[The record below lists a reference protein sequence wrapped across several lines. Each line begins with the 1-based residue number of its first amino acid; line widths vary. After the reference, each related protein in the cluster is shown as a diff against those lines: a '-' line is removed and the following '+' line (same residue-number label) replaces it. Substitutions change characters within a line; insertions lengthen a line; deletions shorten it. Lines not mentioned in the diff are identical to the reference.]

1 MLQFSD
7 VTRIGL
13 ARFLNPEEGGDMEQR
28 RNAVLKFA
36 VALVVGLALPL
47 WAQQTGSIV
56 GRVTSPAGEPL
67 PGVSVVARSPVM
79 PQARSVQTGASG
91 EYRLSLLPPGTYEL
105 EFRLEGMAAE
115 KRSVLLALQQTATVD
130 VVLAPQPTEETIEV
144 VSSTSLVNTTSTE
157 LHAALTA
164 DVIDSL
170 PVGQE
175 YRDLVKLI
183 PGVQY
188 TENVVRGPSAG
199 GSGQDNT
206 YQFDGVNVTLPLFG
220 TLSAEPASHDID
232 QISVVKGGADARD
245 FNRAGGFKINSIS
258 RSGTNRWSGMVSYQ
272 VQNESMTAD
281 RKTPSAALFKE
292 NKDWISANLGGPLVR
307 DRLFFYLSYY
317 RPTVTRENRS
327 NLYGEVPD
335 FDSSRNEYFGKL
347 TFQPTPSL
355 LIHGS
360 YRTSDREVFGAAVG
374 GEATAGTASLGNEA
388 TLDIGILEGTWVID
402 GNSFLTARFTDF
414 ANETQS
420 RPDRILGFEPQL
432 NSNGAL
438 DLANLDRMGRLSVPT
453 PISGQTEYN
462 AFIDPIIQR
471 YGYLQNG
478 MRVGGGIVGA
488 GAEFNF
494 QNFYRRSGELSYDRS
509 FGSEV
514 VHDLH
519 FGYQWFR
526 DEEDLFR
533 YSNGWGVITVP
544 GGRVN
549 CPANSTCAGQKVYFQ
564 AQVQQQGI
572 TLPDGSRVPIV
583 HSEYES
589 QNIEI
594 NDSIKLSRWT
604 FNAGVLLSQD
614 TLYGQ
619 GLRRKAGT
627 VSGFERDKFSKYRMY
642 ELDFTDMIQPRLGAI
657 WAYDGKNTIYANF
670 ARYMPSA
677 SSLPRAASWARNL
690 ATLIN
695 VYFDQNGRFIG
706 STPEAASSGKWFQE
720 NMDPRTIDEYLVG
733 TSRVFGKGWSGRLH
747 VRYRYAYNFWE
758 DTENNSRVLYN
769 PPPNIPRELYIP
781 NLTQIRNEIGGSTYV
796 IAELDRSFTKY
807 WEAGVE
813 AEWRGSK
820 SYFRGSYVW
829 SHYYGNF
836 DQDSTTTNALND
848 SNIFIGSSN
857 IADGPGR
864 QLWDYKYGN
873 LSGDR
878 RHMLKLFGFYQLP
891 WRASAGAY
899 AIYQS
904 GQPWQAT
911 DVEFYR
917 ALLNAVGSTST
928 SSTNRY
934 AEPAGSRVT
943 DPHYQLDLN
952 YTQDFT
958 IADRF
963 TVQGR
968 LDVFNVFDKQT
979 GYNPQE
985 NKRAAN
991 FGTMQSFYAPRRFQ
1005 LALKFLF

>member
-1 MLQFSD
+1 MLHFAE
-7 VTRIGL
+7 TRSEGASL
-13 ARFLNPEEGGDMEQR
+13 PREEGMR
-28 RNAVLKFA
+28 MKRW
-36 VALVVGLALPL
+36 ALVVAGALALLAFP
-47 WAQQTGSIV
+47 AESQQTGSIT
-56 GRVTSPAGEPL
+56 GRVTSTSGDAL
-67 PGVSVVARSPVM
+67 PGVTVVAASNVL
-79 PQARSVQTGASG
+79 PQPRVAQTGANG
-91 EYRLSLLPPGTYEL
+91 EYRLPLLPPGTYEV
-105 EFRLEGMAAE
+105 EFRLEGMASE
-115 KRSVLLALQQTATVD
+115 KRSVLVALQQTATLNVSLSLEAVEESID
-130 VVLAPQPTEETIEV
+130 VVSGA
-144 VSSTSLVNTTSTE
+144 SLVDSGSSE
-157 LHAALTA
+157 LRAAVTA
-164 DVIDSL
+164 EVIQSL

-188 TENVVRGPSAG
+188 TENLVRGPSAG

-258 RSGTNRWSGMVSYQ
+258 RSGTNKWSGMLSYQ
-272 VQNESMTAD
+272 VQTESMTGD
-281 RKTPSAALFKE
+281 RDVSSAAVFEEDKH
-292 NKDWISANLGGPLVR
+292 WATANLGGPLLR
-307 DRLFFYLSYY
+307 DRLFFYVSYY

-335 FDSSRNEYFGKL
+335 FDSTRNEYFGKI
-347 TFQPTPSL
+347 TFQPSSSIL
-355 LIHGS
+355 LHGS
-360 YRTSDREVFGAAVG
+360 YRTSERDVIGAAVG
-374 GEATAGTASLGNEA
+374 GATTAGTASVGNEA

-402 GNSFLTARFTDF
+402 AKSYLTARFTDF

-420 RPDRILGFEPQL
+420 RPDLVLGFEPRL
-432 NSNGAL
+432 DSSSVL
-438 DLANLDRMGRLSVPT
+438 DLANLDRMGRLSVPS
-453 PISGQTEYN
+453 PIAGQTAYN
-462 AFIDPIIQR
+462 SFIDPIIQR

-478 MRVGGGIVGA
+478 QRVGGGLVGA
-488 GAEFNF
+488 GPEFNF
-494 QNFYRRSGELSYDRS
+494 QNFYRQSGEVSYDRS
-509 FGSEV
+509 FGTGV
-514 VHDLH
+514 VHDFH
-519 FGYQWFR
+519 VGYQWFR

-533 YSNGWGVITVP
+533 YSNGWGAITVP
-544 GGRVN
+544 GGRLT
-549 CPANSTCAGQKVYFQ
+549 CPSNSTCAGQRIYFQ

-594 NDSIKLSRWT
+594 NDSIKLPRLT
-604 FNAGVLLSQD
+604 LNLGVLLSSD

-627 VSGFERDKFSKYRMY
+627 VSGFERDKFSKYKMY
-642 ELDFTDMIQPRLGAI
+642 ELDFQDMIQPRLGAV
-657 WAYDGKNTIYANF
+657 WAYDGANTIYANF
-670 ARYMPSA
+670 ARYMPAA

-720 NMDPRTIDEYLVG
+720 NMDPRTVDEYLLG
-733 TSRVFGKGWSGRLH
+733 TSRELGKGWSARFH
-747 VRYRYAYNFWE
+747 VRYRYGYNFWE
-758 DTENNSRVLYN
+758 DTENNSRVIYN
-769 PPPNIPRELYIP
+769 PPANIPRELYIP
-781 NLTQIRNEIGGSTYV
+781 NLTQIRNEISGSTYV

-807 WEAGVE
+807 WEAGLE
-813 AEWRGSK
+813 AVWNGRK
-820 SYFRGSYVW
+820 AHFRGSYVW

-848 SNIFIGSSN
+848 NNIFIGSSN
-857 IADGPGR
+857 IADGAGR
-864 QLWDYKYGN
+864 QLWDFKYGD

-878 RHMLKLFGFYQLP
+878 RHMLKMFGFYRLP
-891 WRASAGAY
+891 WKGSVGAY

-904 GQPWQAT
+904 GQPWQMT

-934 AEPAGSRVT
+934 AEPAGSRRT

-952 YTQDFT
+952 YTQDFS
-958 IADRF
+958 IGERF
-963 TVQGR
+963 SLQGR
-968 LDVFNVFDKQT
+968 VDVFNVFDKQT

-985 NKRAAN
+985 NFRAAG

-1005 LALKFLF
+1005 AALKFLF

>member
-1 MLQFSD
+1 MRKAWILAGVGML
-7 VTRIGL
+7 
-13 ARFLNPEEGGDMEQR
+13 
-28 RNAVLKFA
+28 VLIA
-36 VALVVGLALPL
+36 TPL
-47 WAQQTGSIV
+47 LAQQVGSIV
-56 GRVTSPAGEPL
+56 GRVTSPAGEAL
-67 PGVSVVARSPVM
+67 PGVTVLASSPVL
-79 PQARSVQTGASG
+79 PQARSVQTGANG
-91 EYRLSLLPPGTYEL
+91 DFRLSLLPPGIYEV
-105 EFRLEGMAAE
+105 EFRLEGMATE
-115 KRSVLLALQQTATVD
+115 KRTVLVALQETATLEVA
-130 VVLAPQPTEETIEV
+130 LAPQPSEEVIEV
-144 VSSTSLVNTTSTE
+144 VSSTTLVDTTSAE
-157 LHAALTA
+157 LRAAITA
-164 DVIDSL
+164 EVIAAL

-188 TENVVRGPSAG
+188 TENQVRGPSAG

-206 YQFDGVNVTLPLFG
+206 YQFDGVNVSLPLFG

-258 RSGTNRWSGMVSYQ
+258 RSGTNQWTGMVSYQ
-272 VQNESMTAD
+272 VQTESMTGD
-281 RKTPSAALFKE
+281 RKTASAAQFE
-292 NKDWISANLGGPLVR
+292 EDKDWATANFGGPLVK
-307 DRLFFYLSYY
+307 DRLFFYISYY
-317 RPTVTRENRS
+317 RPTVTRDNRS

-335 FDSSRNEYFGKL
+335 FDSTRNEYFGKL
-347 TFQPTPSL
+347 TFQPTPAV

-360 YRTSDREVFGAAVG
+360 FRTSDREVFGSAVG
-374 GEATAGTASLGNEA
+374 GSATSGTASVGNEA

-402 GNSFLTARFTDF
+402 ESSFLTARFTDF

-420 RPDRILGFEPQL
+420 RPDLILGFEPQL
-432 NSNGAL
+432 NSNSVL
-438 DLANLDRMGRLSVPT
+438 DLANLDRMGRLSVPS
-453 PISGQTEYN
+453 PIAGQTAYN
-462 AFIDPIIQR
+462 AFINPIIQR

-478 MRVGGGIVGA
+478 ERFGGGIVGA

-494 QNFYRRSGELSYDRS
+494 QNFYRQSGEVSYDRS
-509 FGSEV
+509 FGDRI

-519 FGYQWFR
+519 LGYQWFR

-549 CPANSTCAGQKVYFQ
+549 CPSNSTCAGRPVFFQ

-594 NDSIKLSRWT
+594 NDSIKMPRLT
-604 FNAGVLLSQD
+604 LNLGLLLSKD

-627 VSGFERDKFSKYRMY
+627 VSGFERDKFSQYKMY
-642 ELDFTDMIQPRLGAI
+642 ELDFTDMVQPRLGAI
-657 WAYDGKNTIYANF
+657 WAYDGSNTVYANF
-670 ARYMPSA
+670 ARYVPSA

-695 VYFDQNGRFIG
+695 AYFDQNGRFIG
-706 STPEAASSGKWFQE
+706 STPEAASSGKWFQD
-720 NMDPRTIDEYLVG
+720 NMDPRTVDEYLLG
-733 TSRVFGKGWSGRLH
+733 TSRAFGKGWSGRFH

-758 DTENNSRVLYN
+758 DTENNSRVIYN
-769 PPPNIPRELYIP
+769 PPAHIPRELYVP
-781 NLTQIRNEIGGSTYV
+781 NLTQIRGEISGSTYV

-807 WEAGVE
+807 WEAGLEV
-813 AEWRGSK
+813 EWRSQK
-820 SYFRGSYVW
+820 AYVRGSYVW

-848 SNIFIGSSN
+848 NNIFIGSSN
-857 IADGPGR
+857 IADGAGR
-864 QLWDYKYGN
+864 QLWDFKYGD

-878 RHMLKLFGFYQLP
+878 RHMLKLFGFYRLP
-891 WRASAGAY
+891 WKASAGAY
-899 AIYQS
+899 AVYQS

-911 DVEFYR
+911 DVEYYR

-934 AEPAGSRVT
+934 AEPAGSRRT

-952 YTQDFT
+952 YTQD
-958 IADRF
+958 ISMGERF
-963 TVQGR
+963 VIQGR
-968 LDVFNVFDKQT
+968 VDVFNVLDKQT

-985 NKRAAN
+985 NVRAAR
-991 FGTMQSFYAPRRFQ
+991 FGEMQSFYAPRRFQ
-1005 LALKFLF
+1005 VAVRLMF